1 MEPLKSISIAQRLF
15 DIACQRNR
23 IIERILELEYSKRI
37 ELYLFNSMY
46 CLMYLDEHKAHL
58 DNSDFNVLLLITT
71 WRLTEQ
77 YNLGYSKEDAF
88 KLAQNRYK
96 LYSHELKTV
105 FSHQAMGKR
114 YYPKLFYNRICLAP
128 LTFQDISMLNYR
140 DEMWNEPELCDLF
153 ALQINSL
160 NQDIDKY
167 F

>member
-1 MEPLKSISIAQRLF
+1 MEPLKSISIAQRIF

-96 LYSHELKTV
+96 LYSPLIPQH
-105 FSHQAMGKR
+105 
-114 YYPKLFYNRICLAP
+114 YYKIFFLS
-128 LTFQDISMLNYR
+128 T
-140 DEMWNEPELCDLF
+140 
-153 ALQINSL
+153 
-160 NQDIDKY
+160 
-167 F
+167 

>member
-1 MEPLKSISIAQRLF
+1 MEPLKSISIAQRIF

-96 LYSHELKTV
+96 LYSHEL
-105 FSHQAMGKR
+105 
-114 YYPKLFYNRICLAP
+114 
-128 LTFQDISMLNYR
+128 NYV
-140 DEMWNEPELCDLF
+140 
-153 ALQINSL
+153 
-160 NQDIDKY
+160 
-167 F
+167 